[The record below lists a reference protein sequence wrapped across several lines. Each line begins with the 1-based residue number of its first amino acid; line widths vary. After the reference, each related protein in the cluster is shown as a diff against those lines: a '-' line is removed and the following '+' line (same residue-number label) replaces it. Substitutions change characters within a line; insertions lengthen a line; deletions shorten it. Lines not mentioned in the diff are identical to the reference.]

1 MIGCG
6 TLCRQS
12 GKALHPLE
20 HLDLY
25 NRLAAWWP
33 LISPPELYREEARRI
48 AHIVDTHARCRQRS
62 ILILGG
68 GGGCLASWLRR
79 RRNVTIADI
88 SLPMLQVSR
97 RLNPGCIHVLGDMR
111 TLRLPRR
118 YAAVVIPD
126 SVSYL
131 RTAADIV
138 AAARTALWHCAL
150 GGVAV
155 FQPEYVAETF
165 REDRYSAQASDGNS
179 GLTLTRTT
187 SRHPGRENGYYSRF
201 EYVLTSQN
209 GTEQWDEIHEFGL
222 AAIADWLS
230 ILERSGFRD
239 VQALRYERADGL
251 PEQVSFFG
259 VRRE

>member
-1 MIGCG
+1 
-6 TLCRQS
+6 L
-12 GKALHPLE
+12 K

-111 TLRLPRR
+111 TLRLPSR
-118 YAAVVIPD
+118 YGGVVVPD

-165 REDRYSAQASDGNS
+165 REDSYSVQAADGNDR
-179 GLTLTRTT
+179 LTVMRTT
-187 SRHPGRENGYYSRF
+187 RRHAGAGGYLSRF
-201 EYVLTSQN
+201 EYTLTN
-209 GTEQWDEIHEFGL
+209 EAGTERWTEIHEFGL
-222 AAIADWLS
+222 APIADWLS

-239 VQALRYERADGL
+239 VQCLRYERADGL